1 MQYKRIGLQDEWAS
15 SPSEQTR
22 PRTVKR
28 GVDNIAVEIPDGMY
42 VGVPVRNAREYKPIM
57 MCYPQLTGSFV
68 CLFPGEPEKVDHLVF
83 MVHGIGPACD
93 LRLRSIIQ
101 GGKFLCVYAV

>member
-28 GVDNIAVEIPDGMY
+28 GVDNISVEIPDGTY
-42 VGVPVRNAREYKPIM
+42 VGVPVRNTREYAPIM
-57 MCYPQLTGSFV
+57 MLACGSFV

-101 GGKFLCVYAV
+101 GGKFLCVYTV